1 MKMNKLFTA
10 TLLVFAAA
18 ASAQAP
24 QKTAP
29 KTPSELTRQ
38 QAEQLALKNN
48 PRISA
53 AHLLALVMGQNT
65 RIARSAELPQIIT
78 NISAL
83 DAADGSRIGAAPIN
97 PSRLYTY
104 AGAGGTF
111 QQLITDFG
119 RTHFQV
125 AAANLMQHAQESN
138 ALATEQEILLA
149 TDQAFYRLLDAQ
161 SLLNVAKAAVK
172 SRTDSYTLTEALT
185 KTKLKSDLDLNLAA
199 ANLSQAQLLQL
210 DAENAV
216 ATAQYSLAYLLSDTG
231 NPVYHAVE
239 DASALPPPPE
249 FTTAMMDAA
258 HAQRPDLRALQFQT
272 SADLANFKA
281 QRAQNFP
288 VITANAIGGITPV
301 RTDTVFTQ
309 NWYAAGGVNL
319 NLPAFTGFRISAQT
333 KQAKLQQLT
342 DDKMRADLQ
351 NSIDSELQKAVL
363 NLHTA
368 WDRITV
374 TEKFETQANQAYALA
389 TTRYQLGLSSIVELS
404 QAELESTQASVA
416 AVNARYD
423 YLMAQRAL
431 DYQRGLLTQ

>member
-18 ASAQAP
+18 APAQAP
-24 QKTAP
+24 QQAP
-29 KTPSELTRQ
+29 AQILTDITRQ

-65 RIARSAELPQIIT
+65 RIARSAELPQVMT
-78 NISAL
+78 SISAV
-83 DAADGSRIGAAPIN
+83 DAANTSRIGDSPIN
-97 PSRLYTY
+97 PSRLFTY
-104 AGAGGTF
+104 AGAGGSF

-125 AAANLMQHAQESN
+125 AAANLMQRAQESN
-138 ALATEQEILLA
+138 ALATEQDILLA

-161 SLLNVAKAAVK
+161 SLLDVAKAAVK
-172 SRTDSYTLTEALT
+172 SRTDSYSLAEALT
-185 KTKLKSDLDLNLAA
+185 KSKLKSDLDLNISAA
-199 ANLSQAQLLQL
+199 DLSQAQLLQL

-216 ATAQYSLAYLLSDTG
+216 ASAQYALAYLLGDTG

-239 DASALPPPPE
+239 DASALPPPPQ
-249 FTTAMMDAA
+249 FTNALLDEA

-272 SADLANFKA
+272 SADLENFKA
-281 QRAQNFP
+281 QRAQNYP
-288 VITANAIGGITPV
+288 VITANAVGGIIPV
-301 RTDTVFTQ
+301 RTDTYFTQ

-319 NLPAFTGFRISAQT
+319 TLPAFTGFRISAQT
-333 KQAKLQQLT
+333 KQAKLQQLS
-342 DDKMRADLQ
+342 DDKLRADLQ
-351 NSIDSELQKAVL
+351 NSIDSQLKKAVL

-374 TEKFETQANQAYALA
+374 TEKFETEANQAYALA
-389 TTRYQLGLSSIVELS
+389 TTRYKLGLSSIVELS
-404 QAELESTQASVA
+404 QAELQSTQASVA

-423 YLMAQRAL
+423 YLMAERSL